1 LARIRFKSAALVGPI
16 GQQIAI
22 PEMELKAISI
32 NFQDETNPTVT
43 VLLENGGYP
52 HPVTLRGLRAI
63 AILEAMREKFRGL
76 ESWFLHA
83 IAHDLNLP
91 EGEINDL

>member
-1 LARIRFKSAALVGPI
+1 VGPI

-32 NFQDETNPTVT
+32 NFQDEGNPTVT
-43 VLLENGGYP
+43 VLLENGGHP
-52 HPVTLRGLRAI
+52 HPVTLRSTQAI
-63 AILEAMREKFRGL
+63 AIIQAMREKFPGL

-91 EGEINDL
+91 EGEIE